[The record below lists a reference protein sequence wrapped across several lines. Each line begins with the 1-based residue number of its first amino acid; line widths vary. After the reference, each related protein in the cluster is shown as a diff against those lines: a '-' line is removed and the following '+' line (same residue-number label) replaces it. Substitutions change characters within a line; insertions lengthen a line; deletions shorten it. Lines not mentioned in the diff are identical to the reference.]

1 MPFYQNVFV
10 ADFEGNWVLGD
21 RQHSPKFVVRRNSGR
36 GDEWVVAW
44 NEGPYDLSGDDADG
58 TNSTDTLEIMYAL
71 REPKNWAM
79 LSVDITSGAADTSA
93 VTPQEIVAALNADT
107 LFSER
112 FQASLDRYDGSGKNR
127 VRIHQKKP
135 GTEMRFYVKNGR
147 AEEKLQFNARAGVEE
162 MPTYF
167 GRHTIANRFDYDDS
181 QNHVI
186 ELDISGSSVD
196 LNIVL
201 NAVDDHGRA
210 MEFGWDGTNERADWE
225 LLEGRSGLFDFTN
238 YDGTSV
244 KIIYSAGAK
253 AGDLAK
259 KIVTEGNNTFVM
271 PYTLESGDLITP
283 P

>member
-1 MPFYQNVFV
+1 MPFYQNVFT

-21 RQHSPKFVVRRNSGR
+21 RQHSPKFVVRRNAGR

-44 NEGPYDLSGDDADG
+44 NDGPYDLSGNDADG
-58 TNSTDTLEIMYAL
+58 TSADTLEIMYAL
-71 REPKNWAM
+71 REPKNWA
-79 LSVDITSGAADTSA
+79 LISVDVTATAADTSA
-93 VTPQEIVAALNADT
+93 VTSREIVTALNAST

-112 FQASLDRYDGSGKNR
+112 FQASIGQDGK
-127 VRIHQKKP
+127 VKIHQKKP

-147 AEEKLQFNARAGVEE
+147 AEEKLQFNGRAGVGE

-167 GRHTIANRFDYDDS
+167 GRHTIANRFDYEDS

-186 ELDISGSSVD
+186 ELDITGSTVD

-201 NAVDDHGRA
+201 DAVDAYGRP
-210 MEFGWDGTNERADWE
+210 MEFGWDGTTERADWE

-244 KIIYSAGAK
+244 KIIYSAGSK

-259 KIVTEGNNTFVM
+259 KIVTDGDNTFVM
-271 PYTLESGDLITP
+271 PYTLQDADLITP